1 MDEIIKLLKQDI
13 ADCRVNDGNC
23 VDNTDDVSYALAT
36 LETLIE
42 AINYTHCS
50 LQLKDKYNENFAYFV
65 EKKVRK
71 QTVGSIYWYK
81 DTGYTSL
88 DKLFKE
94 YQKLTKPLIV

>member
-1 MDEIIKLLKQDI
+1 MTENEKQYRDALLLGLRKEGFIHESTESEIAFKLGYEK
-13 ADCRVNDGNC
+13 
-23 VDNTDDVSYALAT
+23 
-36 LETLIE
+36 
-42 AINYTHCS
+42 AINYTCCS

-65 EKKVRK
+65 ENKVRK